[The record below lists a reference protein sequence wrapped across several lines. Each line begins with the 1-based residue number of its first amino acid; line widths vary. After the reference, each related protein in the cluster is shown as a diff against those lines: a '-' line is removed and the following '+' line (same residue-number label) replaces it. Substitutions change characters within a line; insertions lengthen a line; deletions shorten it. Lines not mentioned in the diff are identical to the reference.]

1 MSFKMMNGVE
11 VYDKQDVD
19 GIVETINTTSAQ
31 HTTDIQQL
39 NQNKAEKTYA
49 QETRQIA
56 NDAKNAIGDDDQ
68 HGLRGRIKA
77 VENAIG
83 SNNNTS
89 SIEGRLDYLETH
101 SVTVEDLSQQLT
113 GKADKNYTQQT
124 RQIANNNSSSISA
137 LENRTTALENN
148 KANTSA
154 LNNTNDRVTAL
165 ENSTASASDL
175 SDTNDRVTALE
186 NNKANASDLSDTNS
200 RVTTLENNKA
210 NKSEIPSMV
219 SSAIDNVINTKVAE
233 ITSDINHIVDNA
245 IDDALEDYDTPA
257 QTTQKTATAIN
268 TALQSYDDSNAVNSK
283 IDAAVATRPVA
294 MSTAEATA
302 IVNQY
307 F

>member
-1 MSFKMMNGVE
+1 MSIKMMNGVE

-137 LENRTTALENN
+137 LENRTTALENG
-148 KANTSA
+148 KA
-154 LNNTNDRVTAL
+154 D
-165 ENSTASASDL
+165 
-175 SDTNDRVTALE
+175 
-186 NNKANASDLSDTNS
+186 
-200 RVTTLENNKA
+200 
-210 NKSEIPSMV
+210 KSEIPGAV
-219 SSAIDNVINTKVAE
+219 SSAVDGIINTKLAL
-233 ITSDINHIVDNA
+233 ITSNINSIVDNEIA
-245 IDDALEDYDTPA
+245 SE
-257 QTTQKTATAIN
+257 
-268 TALQSYDDSNAVNSK
+268 LQGYDDSNAVNSK
-283 IDAAVATRPVA
+283 INAAVATRPVA

>member
-1 MSFKMMNGVE
+1 MSIKMMNGVE

-83 SNNNTS
+83 SNNAAS
-89 SIEGRLDYLETH
+89 SIAGRIDYLETH
-101 SVTVEDLSQQLT
+101 SATVEDLSQQLT
-113 GKADKNYTQQT
+113 GKADKNYAQQT

-154 LNNTNDRVTAL
+154 LNNTNERVTAL
-165 ENSTASASDL
+165 ENDKADASDL

-186 NNKANASDLSDTNS
+186 NSKANTSD
-200 RVTTLENNKA
+200 
-210 NKSEIPSMV
+210 IPNMV

-245 IDDALEDYDTPA
+245 VDDALEDYD
-257 QTTQKTATAIN
+257 
-268 TALQSYDDSNAVNSK
+268 DSNAVDNK
-283 IDAAVATRPVA
+283 INAAVATRPVA